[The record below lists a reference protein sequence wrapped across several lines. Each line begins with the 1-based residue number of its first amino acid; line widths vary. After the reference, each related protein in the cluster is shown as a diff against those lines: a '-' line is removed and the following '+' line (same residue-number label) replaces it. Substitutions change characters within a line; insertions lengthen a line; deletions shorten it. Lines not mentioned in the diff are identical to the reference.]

1 MVENNMPAP
10 RKEMPAPMYQ
20 NRGVRL
26 VSTIS
31 EILSVTVAKVSPG
44 PITAAGEIVASESIS
59 AGSFDIRLASLLYFG
74 IRILHRAEIGSSRSG
89 VELSQQLV
97 VALLFLELRH
107 AAFGIVRIA
116 EDDGLRRASLGAGGG
131 DFAVAHCAVLS
142 FGIDLRPLNALHTV
156 GAFLH
161 DAAAAHS
168 DFRVAHHLERFGVEI
183 LVEQEIKAPH
193 FVGAVVRAI

>member
-59 AGSFDIRLASLLYFG
+59 AGSFDIPLASLLYFG
-74 IRILHRAEIGSSRSG
+74 IRILHRAEIGGAWLG
-89 VELSQQLV
+89 VEFGQQLV
-97 VALLFLELRH
+97 IALLLLELRH
-107 AAFGIVRIA
+107 AAFGVVHIA
-116 EDDGLRRASLGAGGG
+116 EDDGLGRASLGAGGD
-131 DFAVAHCAVLS
+131 DFAIAHLAAFPL
-142 FGIDLRPLNALHTV
+142 GIDL
-156 GAFLH
+156 
-161 DAAAAHS
+161 
-168 DFRVAHHLERFGVEI
+168 
-183 LVEQEIKAPH
+183 
-193 FVGAVVRAI
+193 